1 MNNIFAPGLFFRNP
15 HLQTFLGR
23 SKYRLKDTEEL
34 HRSSTPI
41 ILPCGEGVRL
51 LGLHAR
57 HPEGNSR
64 GLVAL
69 IHGWEGS
76 ADSTYILA
84 TAGYLFRLGF
94 DIFRL
99 NLRDH
104 GDSHHLNEGL
114 FHGAL
119 IRETFQALRNI
130 SRLPTYGRLYLIGFS
145 LGGNFAL
152 RAALKHSREEEIPS
166 LSHVFA
172 VSPALD
178 PHKATVAIDA
188 GWGVYRRYFL
198 NKWKRSLNKKQALF
212 PHLYDFRPMMKTR
225 SCMELTEAIM
235 VYYREY
241 RDYLDYFRQ
250 YTLDGASFIGLSVPT
265 TIIISRDD
273 PVIPIEDFHALPT
286 QEKLLVA
293 VQPYGGHCGFIDMPG
308 FSCWYERKIYDIIER
323 S

>member
-1 MNNIFAPGLFFRNP
+1 MRDAFAPKFFFRNP
-15 HLQTFLGR
+15 HLQTLLGR
-23 SKYRLKDTEEL
+23 SKYRLNGVEEL
-34 HRSSTPI
+34 HRSSTAS

-51 LGLHAR
+51 LGFHAR
-57 HPEGNSR
+57 RPEGASR

-84 TAGYLFRLGF
+84 AGAYLFRRGF

-104 GDSHHLNEGL
+104 GESHHLNAGL

-119 IRETFQALRNI
+119 IGETFQALRNI
-130 SRLPTYGRLYLIGFS
+130 AHLPTYGRLYLIGFS

-152 RAALKHSREEEIPS
+152 RIALKHGRKEEIPS
-166 LSHVFA
+166 LRHVFA

-178 PHKATVAIDA
+178 PYKATMAIDA

-198 NKWKRSLNKKQALF
+198 NKWKRSLKKKQALF
-212 PHLYDFRPMMKTR
+212 PDLYDFRPMMKTR
-225 SCMELTEAIM
+225 SCLELTEAIM

-241 RDYLDYFRQ
+241 RDYHDYFRQ
-250 YTLDGASFIGLSVPT
+250 YTLDGASFAGLSVPT
-265 TIIISRDD
+265 TIIVSRDD
-273 PVIPIEDFHALPT
+273 PVIPLEDFHALPAR
-286 QEKLLVA
+286 EKLHVA
-293 VQPYGGHCGFIDMPG
+293 IQPYGGHCGFIDMPG
-308 FSCWYERKIYDIIER
+308 FSSWCDRKIYDIIDQ